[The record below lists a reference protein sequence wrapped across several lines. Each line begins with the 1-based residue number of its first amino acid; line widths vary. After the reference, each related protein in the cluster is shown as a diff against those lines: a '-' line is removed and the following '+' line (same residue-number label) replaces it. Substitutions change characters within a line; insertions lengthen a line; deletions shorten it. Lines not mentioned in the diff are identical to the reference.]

1 MGMFDSLYIE
11 LDGQELE
18 VQTKRFD
25 CGLGSYRVGDWIDG
39 APPGIRVYFDRLT
52 FDDTG
57 KHVYQPTAEA
67 SRALTLFV
75 VLAHA
80 VFVEYQLSDGHLA
93 PDAIEH
99 SIRDLRARWSD
110 SARLV
115 GFLVE
120 SVRKKQQTVEQ
131 LSGRIARVSS
141 VLASARRLQAGEELG
156 GLLGLIREEDRKL
169 ASGEP
174 LLDVVEWLLNDQ
186 THGWERWGTG
196 ATPDPLAEYR
206 L

>member
-11 LDGQELE
+11 LDGQQLE

-25 CGLGSYRVGDWIDG
+25 CGLGVYRFGDWIDG
-39 APPGIRVYFDRLT
+39 APPGIRVYFDSLT
-52 FDDTG
+52 FDETG
-57 KHVYQPTAEA
+57 KRVYQPPAEA
-67 SRALTLFV
+67 SRSLTLFV

-93 PDAIEH
+93 PEAIEH
-99 SIRDLRARWSD
+99 SIRELRARWSD

-115 GFLVE
+115 GFLTE
-120 SVRKKQQTVEQ
+120 SVRKKQQTVAQ
-131 LSGRIARVSS
+131 LNGRIARVSS
-141 VLASARRLQAGEELG
+141 VLASARRLQAGEQPGRLP
-156 GLLGLIREEDRKL
+156 GLIREEERKL

-174 LLDVVEWLLNDQ
+174 LLDVMEWVLSDESP
-186 THGWERWGTG
+186 GWGRWEVG